1 MWDRL
6 DDDSSAAPP
15 LTPAALP
22 PRQAINTLADK
33 YGELG
38 KTVHL
43 RHLSSDCAGLLARL
57 NGDARPYEVIESDPA
72 TDPVYEVAAKSGL
85 IAGVKVPEVI
95 ESPPK
100 DPEEWETKL
109 EEAAKDDPLSVS

>member
-1 MWDRL
+1 M
-6 DDDSSAAPP
+6 
-15 LTPAALP
+15 
-22 PRQAINTLADK
+22 
-33 YGELG
+33 
-38 KTVHL
+38 
-43 RHLSSDCAGLLARL
+43 
-57 NGDARPYEVIESDPA
+57 IESDPA

-85 IAGVKVPEVI
+85 IAGVKVPAAV

>member
-1 MWDRL
+1 MGPLGRWQQPRPAIDPCRP
-6 DDDSSAAPP
+6 SAP
-15 LTPAALP
+15 
-22 PRQAINTLADK
+22 QAINTLADK

-85 IAGVKVPEVI
+85 IAGVKVPAAV

-109 EEAAKDDPLSVS
+109 EEAATDDPLSVS

>member
-1 MWDRL
+1 MGPLGRWQQPRPAIDPRRP
-6 DDDSSAAPP
+6 SAP
-15 LTPAALP
+15 
-22 PRQAINTLADK
+22 QAINTLADK

-85 IAGVKVPEVI
+85 IAGVKVPAAV